1 MEGPTNPPDP
11 RRSDRGLLILVWV
24 LGLAFLA
31 FVLLAGVV
39 GLTP

>member
-1 MEGPTNPPDP
+1 MDEPTNPPGGG
-11 RRSDRGLLILVWV
+11 RSDRGLLIMLWV
-24 LGLAFLA
+24 LGIAFML

>member
-1 MEGPTNPPDP
+1 MEDPTNPTD
-11 RRSDRGLLILVWV
+11 RQRSDQGLLILVWV

-31 FVLLAGVV
+31 FVLLAGVI